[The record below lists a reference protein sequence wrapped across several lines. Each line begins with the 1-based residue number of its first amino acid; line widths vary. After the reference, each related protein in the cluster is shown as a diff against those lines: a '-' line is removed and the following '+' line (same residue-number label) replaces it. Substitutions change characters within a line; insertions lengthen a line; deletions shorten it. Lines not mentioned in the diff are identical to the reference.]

1 MKEEFCIMLDNP
13 PYWRN
18 HREDGLHRHEVFFG
32 TANRK
37 LSDKF
42 GLKVDLCHEC
52 HNEPPNGVHFSNIQC
67 RFLQKIAQ
75 SEAMRYYGWSKDEF
89 MQIFGRNYL

>member
-1 MKEEFCIMLDNP
+1 M
-13 PYWRN
+13 
-18 HREDGLHRHEVFFG
+18 
-32 TANRK
+32 
-37 LSDKF
+37 
-42 GLKVDLCHEC
+42 DLCHEC

-75 SEAMRYYGWSKDEF
+75 IEAMRYYGWSKDEF

>member
-1 MKEEFCIMLDNP
+1 MNSIITGNEKGKCFIC
-13 PYWRN
+13 
-18 HREDGLHRHEVFFG
+18 GRHMPTESHHIFFG

-37 LSDKF
+37 LSEKL

-89 MQIFGRNYL
+89 MQIFGRNYI

>member
-1 MKEEFCIMLDNP
+1 MNSIITGNEKGKCFIC
-13 PYWRN
+13 
-18 HREDGLHRHEVFFG
+18 GRHMPTESHHIFFG

-37 LSDKF
+37 LSEKL

>member
-1 MKEEFCIMLDNP
+1 MNSIITGNEKGKCFIC
-13 PYWRN
+13 
-18 HREDGLHRHEVFFG
+18 GRHMPTESHHIFFG

-37 LSDKF
+37 LSDKY

-89 MQIFGRNYL
+89 MQIFGRNYI

>member
-1 MKEEFCIMLDNP
+1 MNSIITGNEKGKCFIC
-13 PYWRN
+13 
-18 HREDGLHRHEVFFG
+18 GRHMPTESHHIFFG

-37 LSDKF
+37 LSDKY

>member
-1 MKEEFCIMLDNP
+1 MNSIITGNEKGKCFIC
-13 PYWRN
+13 
-18 HREDGLHRHEVFFG
+18 GRHMPTESHHIFFG
-32 TANRK
+32 AANRK
-37 LSDKF
+37 LSEKF

-89 MQIFGRNYL
+89 MQIFGRNYI

>member
-1 MKEEFCIMLDNP
+1 MNSIITGNEKGKCFIC
-13 PYWRN
+13 
-18 HREDGLHRHEVFFG
+18 GRHMPTESHHIFFG

-37 LSDKF
+37 LSDKY
-42 GLKVDLCHEC
+42 GIKVDLCHEC

>member
-1 MKEEFCIMLDNP
+1 MNSIITGNEKGKCFIC
-13 PYWRN
+13 
-18 HREDGLHRHEVFFG
+18 GRHIPTESHHIFFG
-32 TANRK
+32 TSNRK
-37 LSDKF
+37 QSEKY

>member
-1 MKEEFCIMLDNP
+1 MNSIIIGNEKGKCFIC
-13 PYWRN
+13 
-18 HREDGLHRHEVFFG
+18 GRHMPTESHHIFFG
-32 TANRK
+32 TANRQ
-37 LSDKF
+37 LSEKF

>member
-1 MKEEFCIMLDNP
+1 MNSIITGNEKGKCFIC
-13 PYWRN
+13 
-18 HREDGLHRHEVFFG
+18 GRHMPTESHHIFFG

-37 LSDKF
+37 PSEKY

-52 HNEPPNGVHFSNIQC
+52 HNEPPNGGHFSNIQC